1 MITHQSPAAHN
12 PERVVLLG
20 ARGFI
25 GAAIHKELDARRIPS
40 LALSSVDLNL
50 AEAAAADKLAAALK
64 ATDAVVMLAALTPD
78 KGRDIPTLMK
88 NLAMMHNT
96 CAAIAKTGCAHMV
109 YFSHGAQPR
118 RGSCAGAAPDADLW
132 TGRYPQL
139 IRSQPLSPR
148 GAERRQDHA
157 VRRRRGDARS
167 HPRGRR
173 RRAHPAL
180 PAPPQHGNP
189 QRRHRNL
196 AFLPRGCRS
205 RIQTVRQ
212 HRRDRQDAARHSDH
226 PQALRRGQH
235 HQGVPGHPLHPARR
249 RRSPRASRDAGEE
262 LMAEVDLLRS
272 LPRTKRNIQKRA
284 EDKDPF
290 VIAKSKEFGEEYWD
304 GERKYGYGGYRY
316 DGRWRSV
323 ARDIIAHFSLK
334 PGMRVLDVGCG
345 KGFLVKDLMLECPGL
360 EAFGLDISRYA
371 LMHCEKEV
379 IGRLHLGSAESLPFP
394 DRSFDCVLSINT
406 IHNLHRPR
414 AVVAMRE
421 IQRLSGGR
429 AFVQVDSY
437 RTTEQKEIALSWILT
452 AEFHDYPEGWLK
464 LYAEAGY
471 TGDYYWTI
479 LE

>member
-1 MITHQSPAAHN
+1 
-12 PERVVLLG
+12 
-20 ARGFI
+20 
-25 GAAIHKELDARRIPS
+25 
-40 LALSSVDLNL
+40 
-50 AEAAAADKLAAALK
+50 
-64 ATDAVVMLAALTPD
+64 
-78 KGRDIPTLMK
+78 
-88 NLAMMHNT
+88 
-96 CAAIAKTGCAHMV
+96 
-109 YFSHGAQPR
+109 
-118 RGSCAGAAPDADLW
+118 
-132 TGRYPQL
+132 
-139 IRSQPLSPR
+139 
-148 GAERRQDHA
+148 
-157 VRRRRGDARS
+157 
-167 HPRGRR
+167 
-173 RRAHPAL
+173 
-180 PAPPQHGNP
+180 
-189 QRRHRNL
+189 
-196 AFLPRGCRS
+196 
-205 RIQTVRQ
+205 
-212 HRRDRQDAARHSDH
+212 
-226 PQALRRGQH
+226 
-235 HQGVPGHPLHPARR
+235 
-249 RRSPRASRDAGEE
+249 
-262 LMAEVDLLRS
+262 MAEVDLLRS

-323 ARDIIAHFSLK
+323 ARDIIAHFSLN

-371 LMHCEKEV
+371 LIHCEKEV

-394 DRSFDCVLSINT
+394 DGSFDCVLSINT

-414 AVVAMRE
+414 AVIAMRE

-437 RTTEQKEIALSWILT
+437 RTSEQKEIALSWILT